1 MTKKILVF
9 LTALLCMPL
18 SSQAR
23 PQFGEP
29 QLFVDGWRFKL
40 ATVDNVTLGENMAKR
55 SAATSVSLSD
65 NTEQWRPVTLP
76 HDWSVEGRYSHTYAS
91 ATGYLPGG
99 LGWYA
104 KSFNVPESAK
114 GKKVFIYFEGVYN
127 RSKVYL
133 NGRLLGE
140 RPNGYVSFMYDLTPH
155 LKYGAEANDL
165 RVEVDHT
172 RYVDSRWYTG
182 SGIYRDVYLV
192 YADPVHV
199 DLWGTYC
206 VAEKVSKSKA
216 DFVVKTTL
224 RNESDK
230 AAKAVVELALYEKD
244 GTKPVASAQK
254 TLNLAAGDSLVCEQT
269 LRVKRPLLWSI
280 DDPNLYRLVTTL
292 YVDGRKT
299 ETNEM
304 MTGARTLRFDPDEG
318 FFLNGVNTKLKGV
331 CIHHDAGCLGAAV
344 PRDVWKRRLE
354 RLRFM
359 GCNAIRMSH
368 NPQAPD
374 LYELCDEM
382 GFVVMDEAFDEW
394 EFAKRKWV
402 EGWNVG
408 KPNYDGNFDFFAQWG
423 ERDLRDIVLRDRNH
437 PSIIM
442 WSIGNEVDYPNDP
455 YSHPILET
463 GTINQPVHGGYL
475 KDAPQAERLSAISAR
490 LAKVVR
496 QYDLSRPVTAA
507 LAGVI
512 MSNHTDYPFNVD
524 ICGYNYTENRYA
536 LDHKTYPDRVIYGSE
551 TGRGV
556 NEWKA
561 VRDNKYICGQFIWTG
576 LDYLGESGRYPS
588 RGLNT
593 GQIDF
598 AGFLKPMGH
607 LRRAMWSETPAVY
620 VGTSPAPRN
629 PSRRGWGGDPQPNWT
644 YDKGQNTIVTAFFNT
659 PYVRLTLNGKQVDDV
674 QEFNGD
680 TYAAAWML
688 PFEAGTLVAEALDAD
703 RKVVATY
710 ELKTAS
716 RPHAIAA
723 TAYADTIDASRGVA
737 QIELQI
743 VDEQGNP
750 VFLADN
756 MVSCR
761 LQGPIEFLGMES
773 GSNSDMTDNKA
784 RSKRVHNGRLVAYV
798 RATDKTPANQA
809 RQPRNSSLRP
819 GEASVIFSS
828 PWLKS
833 KEVRL
838 VLK

>member
-1 MTKKILVF
+1 MTMKKLLLMLLALVV
-9 LTALLCMPL
+9 AV
-18 SSQAR
+18 SIQAR
-23 PQFGEP
+23 PSFGESK
-29 QLFVDGWRFKL
+29 LFVDGWRFRLADDAEKVKL
-40 ATVDNVTLGENMAKR
+40 DE
-55 SAATSVSLSD
+55 
-65 NTEQWRPVTLP
+65 NTEKWRKVTLP
-76 HDWSVEGRYSHTYAS
+76 HDWSVEGSYSHTYGS

-104 KSFNVPESAK
+104 KSFSLPESEK
-114 GKKVFIYFEGVYN
+114 GTKVYIYFEGVYN

-133 NGRLLGE
+133 NGHLLGE
-140 RPNGYVSFMYDLTPH
+140 RPNGYVSFMYDLTPY
-155 LKYGAEANDL
+155 LKYGSEANDL

-172 RYVDSRWYTG
+172 RYIDSRWYTG

-192 YADPVHV
+192 YANPVHV
-199 DLWGTYC
+199 DLWGAFC
-206 VAEKVSKSKA
+206 VTKNVSKSKA
-216 DFVVKTTL
+216 DFDVQTTL
-224 RNESDK
+224 RNESGK
-230 AAKAVVELALYEKD
+230 AAKAVVDLRLYERESGKL
-244 GTKPVASAQK
+244 VAKGEK
-254 TLNLAAGDSLVCEQT
+254 TMNLKVGDSVVCKQT
-269 LRVKRPLLWSI
+269 LRVKNPKMWSI
-280 DDPNLYRLVTTL
+280 ENPNLYRLVTSL
-292 YVDGRKT
+292 VVDGEKT
-299 ETNEM
+299 EENEIS
-304 MTGARTLRFDPDEG
+304 TGVRTLRFDANEG

-344 PRDVWKRRLE
+344 PREVWKRRLE
-354 RLRFM
+354 RLRYM

-374 LYELCDEM
+374 VYELCDEM
-382 GFVVMDEAFDEW
+382 GFVVMDETFDEW
-394 EFAKRKWV
+394 EFPKRKWV

-408 KPNYDGNFDFFAQWG
+408 KPNFDGNADFFAEWG
-423 ERDLRDIVLRDRNH
+423 ERDLRDVILRDRNH

-455 YSHPILET
+455 YSHPVLET

-475 KDAPQAERLSAISAR
+475 KDAPQAERLSEISAR

-524 ICGYNYTENRYA
+524 ICGYNYTENRYEM
-536 LDHKTYPDRVIYGSE
+536 DHKTYPTRVIYGSE

-620 VGTSPAPRN
+620 VGTSLAPRG
-629 PSRRGWGGDPQPNWT
+629 RQRWGGDPQPNWT
-644 YDKGQNTIVTAFFNT
+644 YGDSVKVQATAYFNT
-659 PYVRLTLNGKQVDDV
+659 PYVRLMLNGKQVGEEKKFD
-674 QEFNGD
+674 GD
-680 TYAAAWML
+680 TYSASWTL
-688 PFEAGTLVAEALDAD
+688 PFEAGTLVAEGLDEN
-703 RKVVATY
+703 RNVVAKW
-710 ELKTAS
+710 ELKTS
-716 RPHAIAA
+716 GRPHAIEAV
-723 TAYADTIDASRGVA
+723 ADKTEISKERGVA

-750 VFLADN
+750 VFIADN
-756 MVSCR
+756 EIMCFARGGVE
-761 LQGPIEFLGMES
+761 LLGLES
-773 GSNSDMTDNKA
+773 GSNSDMTDNKTH
-784 RSKRVHNGRLVAYV
+784 RKRVHNGRMVAYV
-798 RATDKTPANQA
+798 RATGK
-809 RQPRNSSLRP
+809 P
-819 GEASVIFSS
+819 GTGKVTFSS
-828 PWLKS
+828 PWLES
-833 KEVRL
+833 KEVSI
-838 VLK
+838 VVK

>member
-1 MTKKILVF
+1 MKKLLLMVLTLVV
-9 LTALLCMPL
+9 AVSM
-18 SSQAR
+18 QAR
-23 PQFGEP
+23 PLFGESK
-29 QLFVDGWRFKL
+29 LFVDGWRFRLADDAEKVKL
-40 ATVDNVTLGENMAKR
+40 DE
-55 SAATSVSLSD
+55 
-65 NTEQWRPVTLP
+65 NTEKWRKVTLP
-76 HDWSVEGRYSHTYAS
+76 HDWSVEGRYSHTYGS

-104 KSFNVPESAK
+104 NSFSLPESEK
-114 GKKVFIYFEGVYN
+114 GTKVYIYFEGVYN

-133 NGRLLGE
+133 NGHLLGE
-140 RPNGYVSFMYDLTPH
+140 RPNGYVSFMYDLTPY
-155 LKYGAEANDL
+155 LKYGEEANDL

-172 RYVDSRWYTG
+172 RYIDSRWYTG

-192 YADPVHV
+192 YANPVHV

-206 VAEKVSKSKA
+206 VAKNVSKSKA
-216 DFVVKTTL
+216 DFDVQTTL
-224 RNESDK
+224 RNESGK
-230 AAKAVVELALYEKD
+230 AAKTVVDLRLYERATGKL
-244 GTKPVASAQK
+244 VAKGEK
-254 TLNLAAGDSLVCEQT
+254 TMKLEAGDSVVCKQT
-269 LRVKRPLLWSI
+269 LRVRNPKMWSI
-280 DDPNLYRLVTTL
+280 ENPNLYRLVTSL
-292 YVDGRKT
+292 IVDGEKT
-299 ETNEM
+299 EENEIS
-304 MTGARTLRFDPDEG
+304 TGVRTLRFDANEG

-354 RLRFM
+354 RLRYM

-374 LYELCDEM
+374 VYELCDEM

-394 EFAKRKWV
+394 EFPKRKWV

-408 KPNYDGNFDFFAQWG
+408 KPNFDGNADFFAKWG
-423 ERDLRDIVLRDRNH
+423 ERDLRDVILRDRNH

-455 YSHPILET
+455 YSHPVLET

-475 KDAPQAERLSAISAR
+475 KDAPQAERLSEISAR

-524 ICGYNYTENRYA
+524 ICGYNYTENRYEM
-536 LDHKTYPDRVIYGSE
+536 DHKTYPTRVIYGSE

-620 VGTSPAPRN
+620 VGTSLAPRG
-629 PSRRGWGGDPQPNWT
+629 RQRWGGDPQPNWT
-644 YDKGQNTIVTAFFNT
+644 YNDTVRVQATAFFNT
-659 PYVRLTLNGKQVDDV
+659 PYVRLMLNGKQVG
-674 QEFNGD
+674 EEKKFNGD
-680 TYAAAWML
+680 TYSASWTL
-688 PFEAGTLVAEALDAD
+688 QFEAGTLVAEGLDEN
-703 RKVVATY
+703 RNVVAKW
-710 ELKTAS
+710 ELKTS
-716 RPHAIAA
+716 GRPYAIEAVVDEA
-723 TAYADTIDASRGVA
+723 EISKERGVA

-750 VFLADN
+750 VFIADN
-756 MVSCR
+756 EIMCFARGGVE
-761 LQGPIEFLGMES
+761 LLGLES
-773 GSNSDMTDNKA
+773 GSNTDMTDNKA
-784 RSKRVHNGRLVAYV
+784 RRKRVHNGRMVAYV
-798 RATDKTPANQA
+798 RATGK
-809 RQPRNSSLRP
+809 P
-819 GEASVIFSS
+819 GTGKVAFSS
-828 PWLKS
+828 PWLEG
-833 KEVRL
+833 KEVSII
-838 VLK
+838 VK